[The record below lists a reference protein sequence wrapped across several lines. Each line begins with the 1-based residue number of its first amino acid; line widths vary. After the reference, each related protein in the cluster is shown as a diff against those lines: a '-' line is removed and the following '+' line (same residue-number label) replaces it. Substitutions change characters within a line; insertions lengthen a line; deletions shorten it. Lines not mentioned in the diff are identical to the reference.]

1 MGFNPQ
7 WQVCTAFASVFILL
21 SPGKVRAGVW
31 GRWCLTVD
39 KRENLSKIQVQD
51 FFLKNATYKWNQQ
64 SISFREMSG
73 IVVTKTNEVI
83 SGHLQTS
90 RRNFINMKN
99 RVPHGE
105 FF

>member
-1 MGFNPQ
+1 MGD
-7 WQVCTAFASVFILL
+7 WWYLTFA
-21 SPGKVRAGVW
+21 
-31 GRWCLTVD
+31 
-39 KRENLSKIQVQD
+39 KREKLSKIQVQD
-51 FFLKNATYKWNQQ
+51 FFLKNATYKWDQQ
-64 SISFREMSG
+64 IISFREMSG

-83 SGHLQTS
+83 GAHLQTS